1 MEPTLAP
8 EKHLLPPRQGKG
20 TSKVTW
26 KCGNLLLTLPP
37 QGRDSWDQ
45 SQETEEL
52 KTIGNKVP
60 RAPPHTLTHSNQKLE
75 TEPMTAGP
83 TPELLLKGQIKAAS
97 PLVVSDAS
105 GSQLSPTY
113 RPTEQRD

>member
-1 MEPTLAP
+1 M
-8 EKHLLPPRQGKG
+8 
-20 TSKVTW
+20 
-26 KCGNLLLTLPP
+26 LLTLPP

-52 KTIGNKVP
+52 KTIGNNVP

-75 TEPMTAGP
+75 TKPMTAGP
-83 TPELLLKGQIKAAS
+83 TPELLLKGQAAS
-97 PLVVSDAS
+97 PLVVPDAS

>member
-8 EKHLLPPRQGKG
+8 EKHLPPPPQGKG

-52 KTIGNKVP
+52 KTIGNNVP
-60 RAPPHTLTHSNQKLE
+60 RAPPHTHTLKSE
-75 TEPMTAGP
+75 AG
-83 TPELLLKGQIKAAS
+83 
-97 PLVVSDAS
+97 D
-105 GSQLSPTY
+105 
-113 RPTEQRD
+113 